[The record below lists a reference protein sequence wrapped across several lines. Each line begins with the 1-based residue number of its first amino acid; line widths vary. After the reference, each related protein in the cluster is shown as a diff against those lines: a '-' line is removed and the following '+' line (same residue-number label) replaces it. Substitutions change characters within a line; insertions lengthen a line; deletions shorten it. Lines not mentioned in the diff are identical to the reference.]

1 MRPAL
6 EALLQHAPRRSTW
19 RRVLRPL
26 LLLLQEAYELVM
38 GKRQGK
44 EVPGRPGSRGQ
55 DWEFHDW

>member
-1 MRPAL
+1 M
-6 EALLQHAPRRSTW
+6 
-19 RRVLRPL
+19 LRPL